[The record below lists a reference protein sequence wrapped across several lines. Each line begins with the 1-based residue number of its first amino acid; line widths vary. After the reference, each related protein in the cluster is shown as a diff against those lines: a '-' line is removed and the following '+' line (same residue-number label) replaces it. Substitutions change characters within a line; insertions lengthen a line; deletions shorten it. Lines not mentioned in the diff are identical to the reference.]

1 MVFKAIQRLKNKYS
15 IYDFKAIL
23 CIVEKDIKFNRLGF
37 GKKTSQHKFLE
48 ILSEAEML
56 VRRV

>member
-1 MVFKAIQRLKNKYS
+1 MVFKAIQILKNKYS

-23 CIVEKDIKFNRLGF
+23 CIVEKDIKFNRLGL
-37 GKKTSQHKFLE
+37 GKKTSQLQFLE